1 MIDSSIWNCVRSGT
15 CAVGYLTVRPQEFL
29 KDPARPLFSIKGTGF
44 LVRDTTAI
52 TNRHVIE
59 ALMEEQQKTGFP
71 DEQLYLRFV
80 YPTTNGLQ
88 EGYCRF
94 GRFGIVTN
102 QELDV
107 GFIEFKR
114 RLGAEFDQCRPL
126 VLGDPP
132 SIAVGQPI
140 AVCGYPFGSEMLKR
154 QEKTYRFGPVLQQG
168 YISAIAPFDTYSRV
182 EELLLDLRTA
192 PGMSGSPVF
201 LPNDGSVIGILHAG
215 WDATTSL
222 AVPIDAKWLRAA
234 LSLHKQGQSGSAEVE
249 VSP

>member
-1 MIDSSIWNCVRSGT
+1 M
-15 CAVGYLTVRPQEFL
+15 
-29 KDPARPLFSIKGTGF
+29 KDPARSRFSVMGTGF

-59 ALMEEQQKTGFP
+59 KLLEEQQKTGFP
-71 DEQLYLRFV
+71 NNQLYLRFV
-80 YPTTNGLQ
+80 YPKTDGWQ

-94 GRFGIVTN
+94 KRFGIVTN

-114 RLGAEFDQCRPL
+114 LPEAEFDQCRPL

-168 YISAIAPFDTYSRV
+168 YISAIAPFDTYSHV
-182 EELLLDLRTA
+182 EEFLLDIRTA
-192 PGMSGSPVF
+192 GGMSGSPVF
-201 LPNDGSVIGILHAG
+201 LPSDGSAIGILYAG

-222 AVPIDAKWLRAA
+222 AIPIDHAWLRAA
-234 LSLHKQGQSGSAEVE
+234 LSLHDTGRSGSSV
-249 VSP
+249 VYK